1 VKKRFPLV
9 LALAVAF
16 VLMMGSVAMAAPADT
31 TVISNELEANI
42 DVEEATVENVQN
54 TNTEKWYAT
63 IADAVA
69 DASADNTLKVNTS
82 LTEDVTINKGIT
94 L

>member
-54 TNTEKWYAT
+54 TTTGKWYR
-63 IADAVA
+63 
-69 DASADNTLKVNTS
+69 NYC
-82 LTEDVTINKGIT
+82 GCGC
-94 L
+94 

>member
-1 VKKRFPLV
+1 MKKRFPLV

>member
-1 VKKRFPLV
+1 MKKRFPLV

-42 DVEEATVENVQN
+42 DVEEAVEKKVKNF
-54 TNTEKWYAT
+54 TTEKWYAT
-63 IADAVA
+63 IAAAVA
-69 DASADNTLKVNTS
+69 AAWVMISFFLY
-82 LTEDVTINKGIT
+82 
-94 L
+94 